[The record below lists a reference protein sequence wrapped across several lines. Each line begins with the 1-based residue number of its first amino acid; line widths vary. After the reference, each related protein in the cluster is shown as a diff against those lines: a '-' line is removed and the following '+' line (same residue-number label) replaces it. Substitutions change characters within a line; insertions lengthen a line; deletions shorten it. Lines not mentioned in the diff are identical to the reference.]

1 MSPPCLFR
9 KHDYRDQLCQK
20 GRFQTLPL
28 DLGFQLVGTD
38 SHARICHHWVRWLA
52 QRENSRL
59 YIVSHL
65 PYLRRSVLLGKAI
78 VVPDLHTW
86 HRVHF
91 TLEPGRDDRV
101 GRECDRDIVTSLACS
116 SVCRWAGS
124 LSLYICCFHTTGGTI
139 LYVRL

>member
-1 MSPPCLFR
+1 MSPPCLSR
-9 KHDYRDQLCQK
+9 KHDYRDQVCQK
-20 GRFQTLPL
+20 GHFQTLPL
-28 DLGFQLVGTD
+28 NLGFHQLVGTD
-38 SHARICHHWVRWLA
+38 SHARICRHWVRWLA
-52 QRENSRL
+52 QREKSRL

-78 VVPDLHTW
+78 VVSDLHTW

-101 GRECDRDIVTSLACS
+101 GRECDKRYCHQFSLFIS
-116 SVCRWAGS
+116 LQVGR
-124 LSLYICCFHTTGGTI
+124 LSLYVFCFHTTGVTI